1 MRLKHR
7 IEGAVLAF
15 ILLWQLSASALA
27 VGAGTAAPFSW
38 GSLALDGTEYR
49 VICRTGQ
56 DALGDLDAVDP
67 YGVRDDAALYA
78 LRFAAAPAAPED
90 RSGTA
95 YDESQLITPVRA
107 YDGPVVT
114 FVTAAR
120 STFLTA
126 PAVPDGE
133 DQPDSAAELFAARA
147 IVPTLAV
154 RPLSDALS
162 AAELRQLAQ
171 SGFDLLDGGTD
182 RLSAAETD
190 AERLRQLAAGYD
202 GFADEGLRPRGF
214 LYPRGTSLTPEQVG
228 GYYTDALRL
237 VDFSAVVQPYNAAG
251 QDRLRL
257 NAVPLTE
264 DTKSAVLSAL
274 KKTNAADGWLILYI
288 DPNTL
293 SAQSLAEVLDAVVD
307 SDMACLPFSQAAVAR
322 YGGVLEQ
329 DTVTLFDVADAPV
342 ALDVGGLTVTN
353 YNAAYTTPAGTR
365 FTLFPQD
372 GAVKLALAG
381 VLAEDLTVS
390 PLEDVA
396 EEVTVTSTVSGAL
409 RYADAYRWV
418 VRDENDNEVTLA
430 GLPHSAGYELAS
442 DKIWTAV
449 DTNGQSLDAVTID
462 LSVTNTYAEDQT
474 LKLAFSY
481 VTGLALDDTQITY
494 EVLDTTTGTGSLTF
508 DRQTMTLKVPAE
520 TAGAVLRVTVPV
532 SAISGAPTGETPT
545 ASETSGEGT
554 TSQPASGSPSAA
566 AGSPSAATNGLSAA
580 ASAASGA
587 SGQVASGSP
596 SAAAGSPSAA
606 TNGTS
611 AAAGSLSAASGE
623 AASGSPSA
631 AAGSPSAVSG
641 SPSAAAG
648 SPSAATNGPSAAASA
663 ASGQPATGEATIGEG
678 STSAAEET
686 VLTLTVTHLTTAQEV
701 TV

>member
-7 IEGAVLAF
+7 IEGAILAF

-38 GSLALDGTEYR
+38 GSLALDGTDHR

-114 FVTAAR
+114 FVAAAR

-214 LYPRGTSLTPEQVG
+214 LYPRGTALTPEQVG

-418 VRDENDNEVTLA
+418 VRDAKGEEVILA
-430 GLPHSAGYELAS
+430 GLPYSAGYELAS
-442 DKIWTAV
+442 GKTWTAV
-449 DTNGQSLDAVTID
+449 DTNGQSLENITID
-462 LSVTNTYAEDQT
+462 LSVTNTCAEDQT

-481 VTGLALDDTQITY
+481 VTGLALDDTAIQY
-494 EVLDTTTGTGSLTF
+494 ETKAPTGIGNFTF
-508 DRQTMTLKVPAE
+508 DQTDMILTVPAGMS
-520 TAGAVLRVTVPV
+520 GAVLRVTIPV

-545 ASETSGEGT
+545 ASEPSGAGAA
-554 TSQPASGSPSAA
+554 SQPASGSPSAAAGSPSAASGSPSAA

-580 ASAASGA
+580 ASAASA
-587 SGQVASGSP
+587 ASGSP

-606 TNGTS
+606 
-611 AAAGSLSAASGE
+611 
-623 AASGSPSA
+623 SGS
-631 AAGSPSAVSG
+631 
-641 SPSAAAG
+641 
-648 SPSAATNGPSAAASA
+648 PSAAASA
-663 ASGQPATGEATIGEG
+663 ASGASGEAASDSPSAAAG
-678 STSAAEET
+678 SPSAAEET

>member
-114 FVTAAR
+114 FVAAAR

-214 LYPRGTSLTPEQVG
+214 LYPRGTALTPEQVG

-396 EEVTVTSTVSGAL
+396 EEVTVTGTVSGAL

-418 VRDENDNEVTLA
+418 VRDAIGNEVTLA
-430 GLPHSAGYELAS
+430 GLPHAAGYELAS
-442 DKIWTAV
+442 GKTWTAV
-449 DTNGQSLDAVTID
+449 GENGESRENITID
-462 LSVTNTYAEDQT
+462 LSVTSTYTTETQT

-481 VTGLALDDTQITY
+481 VTGLVLDDTQITY
-494 EVLDTTTGTGSLTF
+494 EVQNTGTGTGSLSF
-508 DRQTMTLKVPAE
+508 DKQTMTLTVPAE

-545 ASETSGEGT
+545 ASEPSGAGT
-554 TSQPASGSPSAA
+554 ASQPASGSPSAA
-566 AGSPSAATNGLSAA
+566 AGSPSAVTNGLSTA

-587 SGQVASGSP
+587 SGQVVSGSP
-596 SAAAGSPSAA
+596 STAAGGPSAA
-606 TNGTS
+606 TNG
-611 AAAGSLSAASGE
+611 
-623 AASGSPSA
+623 PSA

-648 SPSAATNGPSAAASA
+648 SGTSAATNGLSAAASA
-663 ASGQPATGEATIGEG
+663 ASAATNGLSAAAGSTSGEG
-678 STSAAEET
+678 SSSAAEET

>member
-7 IEGAVLAF
+7 IEGTVLAV

-38 GSLALDGTEYR
+38 GSLALDGTDHR

-114 FVTAAR
+114 FVAAAR

-214 LYPRGTSLTPEQVG
+214 LYPRGTALTPEQVG

-293 SAQSLAEVLDAVVD
+293 SAQTLAEVLDAVVD

-418 VRDENDNEVTLA
+418 VRDEKGKEVTPVA

-442 DKIWTAV
+442 GKTWTAV
-449 DTNGQSLDAVTID
+449 DTNGQSLENITIE
-462 LSVTNTYAEDQT
+462 LSLTNTCAEDQT

-481 VTGLALDDTQITY
+481 VTGLALDDSAIQY
-494 EVLDTTTGTGSLTF
+494 ETEAPTGIGNFTF
-508 DRQTMTLKVPAE
+508 DKQTMTLTVPAG
-520 TAGAVLRVTVPV
+520 TARAVLRVTVPV

-545 ASETSGEGT
+545 ASSPSGAGAA
-554 TSQPASGSPSAA
+554 SQPASGSPSAA
-566 AGSPSAATNGLSAA
+566 ASAASAATSGLSAA
-580 ASAASGA
+580 A
-587 SGQVASGSP
+587 GS
-596 SAAAGSPSAA
+596 
-606 TNGTS
+606 T
-611 AAAGSLSAASGE
+611 SAASGE
-623 AASGSPSA
+623 AASGSPAST
-631 AAGSPSAVSG
+631 GSGTS
-641 SPSAAAG
+641 
-648 SPSAATNGPSAAASA
+648 
-663 ASGQPATGEATIGEG
+663 GEG
-678 STSAAEET
+678 SSSAAEET
-686 VLTLTVTHLTTAQEV
+686 VLTLTVTHLTTAQAV
-701 TV
+701 V

>member
-38 GSLALDGTEYR
+38 GSLALDGTDHR

-114 FVTAAR
+114 FVAAAR

-214 LYPRGTSLTPEQVG
+214 LYPRGTALTPEQVG

-396 EEVTVTSTVSGAL
+396 QEVTVTSTVSGAL

-442 DKIWTAV
+442 GKTWTAV
-449 DTNGQSLDAVTID
+449 GANGESLENIIID
-462 LSVTNTYAEDQT
+462 LSVTSTCAEDQT

-494 EVLDTTTGTGSLTF
+494 EVLDTTTGTGSLSF
-508 DRQTMTLKVPAE
+508 DKQTMTLTVPAG
-520 TAGAVLRVTVPV
+520 AANAVLRVTIPV

-545 ASETSGEGT
+545 ASEPSGAGAA
-554 TSQPASGSPSAA
+554 SQPASGSPSAA

-596 SAAAGSPSAA
+596 SDAAGSPSTA
-606 TNGTS
+606 TYGLST
-611 AAAGSLSAASGE
+611 AAGGPSAASGE
-623 AASGSPSA
+623 AASGSPST
-631 AAGSPSAVSG
+631 
-641 SPSAAAG
+641 AAG
-648 SPSAATNGPSAAASA
+648 SPSAAS
-663 ASGQPATGEATIGEG
+663 GEG
-678 STSAAEET
+678 SSSAAEET
-686 VLTLTVTHLTTAQEV
+686 VLTLTVTHLTTAQAV
-701 TV
+701 V

>member
-7 IEGAVLAF
+7 IEGAVLTF

-38 GSLALDGTEYR
+38 GSLALDGTDHR

-56 DALGDLDAVDP
+56 DALGDLDAVNPYGVRDDAALYALRFAAAPGDLDAVDP
-67 YGVRDDAALYA
+67 YGVQDDAALYA

-114 FVTAAR
+114 FVAAAR

-214 LYPRGTSLTPEQVG
+214 LYPRGTALTPEQVG

-396 EEVTVTSTVSGAL
+396 QEVTVTDTVSGAL

-418 VRDENDNEVTLA
+418 VWDANGEVTLA
-430 GLPHSAGYELAS
+430 GLPHAAGYELAS

-462 LSVTNTYAEDQT
+462 LSLTNTCAEAQT

-481 VTGLALDDTQITY
+481 VTGLVLNDTQITY
-494 EVLDTTTGTGSLTF
+494 EVQDTTTGTGSISF
-508 DRQTMTLKVPAE
+508 EKETMTLTVPARA
-520 TAGAVLRVTVPV
+520 AGAVLRVTIPV

-545 ASETSGEGT
+545 ASEPSGEGT
-554 TSQPASGSPSAA
+554 TS
-566 AGSPSAATNGLSAA
+566 GLSAA
-580 ASAASGA
+580 AGTSAASGA
-587 SGQVASGSP
+587 SGGTTT
-596 SAAAGSPSAA
+596 AAGA
-606 TNGTS
+606 
-611 AAAGSLSAASGE
+611 SAASGE
-623 AASGSPSA
+623 G
-631 AAGSPSAVSG
+631 
-641 SPSAAAG
+641 
-648 SPSAATNGPSAAASA
+648 N
-663 ASGQPATGEATIGEG
+663 
-678 STSAAEET
+678 TSAAEET

>member
-1 MRLKHR
+1 MKHR

-114 FVTAAR
+114 FVAAAR

-214 LYPRGTSLTPEQVG
+214 LYPRGTALTPEQVG

-396 EEVTVTSTVSGAL
+396 EEVTVTGAVTGSL

-418 VRDENDNEVTLA
+418 VRDKGGSEVILA

-442 DKIWTAV
+442 GKTWTAV

-462 LSVTNTYAEDQT
+462 LSVTSTYTTEDQT

-494 EVLDTTTGTGSLTF
+494 EVLDTTTGTGSLSF
-508 DRQTMTLKVPAE
+508 DKQTMTLTVPAGA
-520 TAGAVLRVTVPV
+520 AGAVLRVTVPV

-545 ASETSGEGT
+545 ASEPSGAGAAEGT
-554 TSQPASGSPSAA
+554 TSGSPSAA
-566 AGSPSAATNGLSAA
+566 AGST
-580 ASAASGA
+580 
-587 SGQVASGSP
+587 
-596 SAAAGSPSAA
+596 
-606 TNGTS
+606 
-611 AAAGSLSAASGE
+611 
-623 AASGSPSA
+623 
-631 AAGSPSAVSG
+631 
-641 SPSAAAG
+641 
-648 SPSAATNGPSAAASA
+648 SAATNGPSAAA
-663 ASGQPATGEATIGEG
+663 GGP
-678 STSAAEET
+678 SAAEET
-686 VLTLTVTHLTTAQEV
+686 VLTLTVTHLTTAQAV
-701 TV
+701 V

>member
-7 IEGAVLAF
+7 IEGAVLAV

-38 GSLALDGTEYR
+38 GSLALDGTDHR

-114 FVTAAR
+114 FVAAAR

-214 LYPRGTSLTPEQVG
+214 LYPRGTALTPEQVG

-396 EEVTVTSTVSGAL
+396 EEVTVTGTVTGAL

-418 VRDENDNEVTLA
+418 VRDKDGKEVTLA

-442 DKIWTAV
+442 DKTWTAV
-449 DTNGQSLDAVTID
+449 DTNGESLENITID
-462 LSVTNTYAEDQT
+462 LSVTSTYTTEAQT
-474 LKLAFSY
+474 LQLAFSH

-494 EVLDTTTGTGSLTF
+494 EVLDTTTGTGSLSF
-508 DRQTMTLKVPAE
+508 DKQTMTLTVPAGA
-520 TAGAVLRVTVPV
+520 AGAVLRVTVPV

-545 ASETSGEGT
+545 ASEPSGAGAA
-554 TSQPASGSPSAA
+554 SQPASGSPSAA
-566 AGSPSAATNGLSAA
+566 AGSPSAATND
-580 ASAASGA
+580 
-587 SGQVASGSP
+587 P
-596 SAAAGSPSAA
+596 SAAAG
-606 TNGTS
+606 
-611 AAAGSLSAASGE
+611 
-623 AASGSPSA
+623 
-631 AAGSPSAVSG
+631 
-641 SPSAAAG
+641 
-648 SPSAATNGPSAAASA
+648 GPS
-663 ASGQPATGEATIGEG
+663 GEG
-678 STSAAEET
+678 SSSAAEET
-686 VLTLTVTHLTTAQEV
+686 VLTLTVTHLTTAQAV
-701 TV
+701 V

>member
-7 IEGAVLAF
+7 IEGAVLTF

-38 GSLALDGTEYR
+38 GSLALDGTDHR

-214 LYPRGTSLTPEQVG
+214 LYPRGTALTPEQVG

-396 EEVTVTSTVSGAL
+396 QEVTVTGTVSGAL

-418 VRDENDNEVTLA
+418 VRDENGGEALA
-430 GLPHSAGYELAS
+430 GLPHAAGYELAS
-442 DKIWTAV
+442 GKTWTAV

-462 LSVTNTYAEDQT
+462 LSVTNTCTEAQT

-481 VTGLALDDTQITY
+481 VTGLVLDDTAITY
-494 EVLDTTTGTGSLTF
+494 EVQDTTTGTGSIFF
-508 DRQTMTLKVPAE
+508 DKPTMTLTVPAG
-520 TAGAVLRVTVPV
+520 AARAVLRVTIPV

-545 ASETSGEGT
+545 GSETSGEGT
-554 TSQPASGSPSAA
+554 TSQPA
-566 AGSPSAATNGLSAA
+566 
-580 ASAASGA
+580 ASGTTT
-587 SGQVASGSP
+587 
-596 SAAAGSPSAA
+596 AA
-606 TNGTS
+606 GTS
-611 AAAGSLSAASGE
+611 AVSGE
-623 AASGSPSA
+623 AASGSPAST
-631 AAGSPSAVSG
+631 GSGTSG
-641 SPSAAAG
+641 E
-648 SPSAATNGPSAAASA
+648 A
-663 ASGQPATGEATIGEG
+663 ASGEG
-678 STSAAEET
+678 NTSAAEET
-686 VLTLTVTHLTTAQEV
+686 VLTLTVTHLTTAQAV
-701 TV
+701 V

>member
-38 GSLALDGTEYR
+38 GSLALDGTDHR

-114 FVTAAR
+114 FVAAAR

-214 LYPRGTSLTPEQVG
+214 LYPRGTALTPEQVG

-396 EEVTVTSTVSGAL
+396 QEVTVTSTVTGAL

-418 VRDENDNEVTLA
+418 VWDEKGKEVTLA
-430 GLPHSAGYELAS
+430 GLPHAAGYELAS
-442 DKIWTAV
+442 GKTWTAV
-449 DTNGQSLDAVTID
+449 GANGESLDAVTID
-462 LSVTNTYAEDQT
+462 LSVTNTCAEDQT

-494 EVLDTTTGTGSLTF
+494 EVQNTTTGTGSLSF
-508 DRQTMTLKVPAE
+508 DKQTMTLKVPAE
-520 TAGAVLRVTVPV
+520 TAGAELRVTVPV

-545 ASETSGEGT
+545 ASETSGAGAA
-554 TSQPASGSPSAA
+554 SQPASGGPSAA
-566 AGSPSAATNGLSAA
+566 AGSPSAA
-580 ASAASGA
+580 SG
-587 SGQVASGSP
+587 GTTT
-596 SAAAGSPSAA
+596 AAG
-606 TNGTS
+606 G
-611 AAAGSLSAASGE
+611 
-623 AASGSPSA
+623 
-631 AAGSPSAVSG
+631 PSAVSG

-648 SPSAATNGPSAAASA
+648 SGISAVSGEAVSGSPSTAAGSTSAVSGEAASGSPSTAAGSPSAAASGGTTTA
-663 ASGQPATGEATIGEG
+663 AGNPASTGSGTSGEG
-678 STSAAEET
+678 SSSAAEET
-686 VLTLTVTHLTTAQEV
+686 VLTLTVTHLTTAQAV
-701 TV
+701 V

>member
-27 VGAGTAAPFSW
+27 AGAGTAVPFSW
-38 GSLALDGTEYR
+38 GSLALDGTDHR

-56 DALGDLDAVDP
+56 DALGDLDAVDT
-67 YGVRDDAALYA
+67 YGVQDDAALYA
-78 LRFAAAPAAPED
+78 LLSADTNAPED

-107 YDGPVVT
+107 YDGPLVT
-114 FVTAAR
+114 FVVTAR
-120 STFLTA
+120 SAFLTA

-133 DQPDSAAELFAARA
+133 DQPDSAAEIFAARA

-182 RLSAAETD
+182 RLSAAGTD
-190 AERLRQLAAGYD
+190 ADRLRQLAAGYD

-214 LYPRGTSLTPEQVG
+214 LYPSGTDLTPEQVG

-237 VDFSAVVQPYNAAG
+237 VDFSGVLRPYNAAG

-257 NAVPLTE
+257 NAVPLT
-264 DTKSAVLSAL
+264 DHTKSAVRAAL
-274 KKTNAADGWLILYI
+274 KQAAADDGWLILYI

-307 SDMACLPFSQAAVAR
+307 SDVACLPFSQAAVAR

-342 ALDVGGLTVTN
+342 ALDIGGLTVTN
-353 YNAAYTTPAGTR
+353 YNATYTTPAGTR

-396 EEVTVTSTVSGAL
+396 EEVTVTGTVTGAL

-418 VRDENDNEVTLA
+418 VRREDGSVAMLGD
-430 GLPHSAGYELAS
+430 LPHSAGYELAS
-442 DKIWTAV
+442 GKTWTAV
-449 DTNGQSLDAVTID
+449 GADGESLENITID
-462 LSVTNTYAEDQT
+462 LSVTSTYTTEDQT

-481 VTGLALDDTQITY
+481 VTGLALDDTKITY
-494 EVLDTTTGTGSLTF
+494 DVLDNATGTGRISFENGTLT
-508 DRQTMTLKVPAE
+508 VPAG
-520 TAGAVLRVTVPV
+520 AANAVLRVTVPV

-545 ASETSGEGT
+545 GETPTGSETSGEDT
-554 TSQPASGSPSAA
+554 TGQETTGQETPS
-566 AGSPSAATNGLSAA
+566 T
-580 ASAASGA
+580 
-587 SGQVASGSP
+587 
-596 SAAAGSPSAA
+596 
-606 TNGTS
+606 T
-611 AAAGSLSAASGE
+611 
-623 AASGSPSA
+623 
-631 AAGSPSAVSG
+631 
-641 SPSAAAG
+641 
-648 SPSAATNGPSAAASA
+648 
-663 ASGQPATGEATIGEG
+663 
-678 STSAAEET
+678 EET

-701 TV
+701 IV

>member
-7 IEGAVLAF
+7 IEGAVLTF

-38 GSLALDGTEYR
+38 GSLALDGTDHR

-214 LYPRGTSLTPEQVG
+214 LYPRGTALTPEQVG

-418 VRDENDNEVTLA
+418 VRDANGKEVTLA
-430 GLPHSAGYELAS
+430 GLPNSAGYELAS

-449 DTNGQSLDAVTID
+449 DTNGQSLENITID
-462 LSVTNTYAEDQT
+462 LSVTSTYTTETQT

-481 VTGLALDDTQITY
+481 VTGLGLDDTQITY
-494 EVLDTTTGTGSLTF
+494 EVQDTTIGTGSISF
-508 DRQTMTLKVPAE
+508 NEKTMTLTVPAGA
-520 TAGAVLRVTVPV
+520 TSAVLRVTIPV

-545 ASETSGEGT
+545 GSEPSGTGT
-554 TSQPASGSPSAA
+554 TSQPAASGTTTAAGTSAVSGQSAASGSPSAA
-566 AGSPSAATNGLSAA
+566 AG
-580 ASAASGA
+580 
-587 SGQVASGSP
+587 
-596 SAAAGSPSAA
+596 
-606 TNGTS
+606 TS
-611 AAAGSLSAASGE
+611 AVSGE

-631 AAGSPSAVSG
+631 ATGGTSAATGQAASG
-641 SPSAAAG
+641 SPASTG
-648 SPSAATNGPSAAASA
+648 SGTS
-663 ASGQPATGEATIGEG
+663 GEG
-678 STSAAEET
+678 NTSAAEET

>member
-7 IEGAVLAF
+7 IEGAVLAV

-114 FVTAAR
+114 FVAAAR

-214 LYPRGTSLTPEQVG
+214 LYPRGTALTPEQVG

-396 EEVTVTSTVSGAL
+396 EEVTVTSTVTGAL

-418 VRDENDNEVTLA
+418 VRDKDGKEVTLA
-430 GLPHSAGYELAS
+430 GLPHAAGYELAS
-442 DKIWTAV
+442 GKTWTAV

-462 LSVTNTYAEDQT
+462 LSVTSTYTTETQT

-494 EVLDTTTGTGSLTF
+494 EVLDTTTGTGSLSF
-508 DRQTMTLKVPAE
+508 DKQTMTLTVPAE
-520 TAGAVLRVTVPV
+520 TSGAVLRVTVPV

-545 ASETSGEGT
+545 ASETSGAGT
-554 TSQPASGSPSAA
+554 ASQPASGGPSAA
-566 AGSPSAATNGLSAA
+566 AGGPSAATNGLSAA

-631 AAGSPSAVSG
+631 AAGSPSA
-641 SPSAAAG
+641 
-648 SPSAATNGPSAAASA
+648 A
-663 ASGQPATGEATIGEG
+663 ASGGTTTAAGNPASTGSGTSGEG
-678 STSAAEET
+678 NTSAAEET

>member
-7 IEGAVLAF
+7 IEGAVLTF

-38 GSLALDGTEYR
+38 GSLALDGTDHR

-114 FVTAAR
+114 FVAAAR

-214 LYPRGTSLTPEQVG
+214 LYPRGTALTPEQVG

-396 EEVTVTSTVSGAL
+396 QEVTVTGTVSGSL

-418 VRDENDNEVTLA
+418 VRDEKGNEVKLA

-442 DKIWTAV
+442 GKTWTAV
-449 DTNGQSLDAVTID
+449 DTNGQSLENITID

-494 EVLDTTTGTGSLTF
+494 EVLDTTTGTGSISF
-508 DRQTMTLKVPAE
+508 DKQTMTLTVPAE
-520 TAGAVLRVTVPV
+520 TSGAVLRVTVPV

-545 ASETSGEGT
+545 ASETSGAGT
-554 TSQPASGSPSAA
+554 ASQPASGGPSAA
-566 AGSPSAATNGLSAA
+566 AGGPSAATNGLSAA

-631 AAGSPSAVSG
+631 AAGSPSA
-641 SPSAAAG
+641 
-648 SPSAATNGPSAAASA
+648 AS
-663 ASGQPATGEATIGEG
+663 GEG
-678 STSAAEET
+678 SSSAAEET
-686 VLTLTVTHLTTAQEV
+686 VLTLTVTHLTTAQAV
-701 TV
+701 V

>member
-396 EEVTVTSTVSGAL
+396 QEVTVTSTVSGAL

-442 DKIWTAV
+442 GKTWTAV
-449 DTNGQSLDAVTID
+449 GANGESLENIIID
-462 LSVTNTYAEDQT
+462 LSVTSTCAEDQT

-494 EVLDTTTGTGSLTF
+494 EVLDTTTGTGSLSF
-508 DRQTMTLKVPAE
+508 DKQTMTL
-520 TAGAVLRVTVPV
+520 TVP
-532 SAISGAPTGETPT
+532 GAPTGETPT
-545 ASETSGEGT
+545 ASEPSGAGAA
-554 TSQPASGSPSAA
+554 SQPASGSPSAA

-596 SAAAGSPSAA
+596 SAAAGSPSTA
-606 TNGTS
+606 TNGLST
-611 AAAGSLSAASGE
+611 AAGGPSAASGE
-623 AASGSPSA
+623 AASGSPST
-631 AAGSPSAVSG
+631 
-641 SPSAAAG
+641 AAG
-648 SPSAATNGPSAAASA
+648 SPSAAS
-663 ASGQPATGEATIGEG
+663 GEG
-678 STSAAEET
+678 SSSAAEET
-686 VLTLTVTHLTTAQEV
+686 VLTLTVTHLTTAQAV
-701 TV
+701 V

>member
-7 IEGAVLAF
+7 IEGTVLAV

-38 GSLALDGTEYR
+38 GSLALDGTDHR

-114 FVTAAR
+114 FVAAAR

-214 LYPRGTSLTPEQVG
+214 LYPRGTALTPEQVG

-396 EEVTVTSTVSGAL
+396 QEVTVTGTVSGAL

-418 VRDENDNEVTLA
+418 VLDAKGDEVKLA
-430 GLPHSAGYELAS
+430 GLPDSAGYELAS
-442 DKIWTAV
+442 GKIWTAV
-449 DTNGQSLDAVTID
+449 DTNGQSLENITID
-462 LSVTNTYAEDQT
+462 LSVTSTYTTETQT
-474 LKLAFSY
+474 LQLAFFY
-481 VTGLALDDTQITY
+481 VTGLVLDDTQITY
-494 EVLDTTTGTGSLTF
+494 EVQDTTIGTGRISF
-508 DRQTMTLKVPAE
+508 DEKTMTLTVPAGA
-520 TAGAVLRVTVPV
+520 TGAVLRVTVPV

-545 ASETSGEGT
+545 TSEPSGAGT
-554 TSQPASGSPSAA
+554 TSGLSAAAGSGTSAASGGTTTAAGTSAVSGQPASGSPSAA
-566 AGSPSAATNGLSAA
+566 A
-580 ASAASGA
+580 
-587 SGQVASGSP
+587 
-596 SAAAGSPSAA
+596 
-606 TNGTS
+606 
-611 AAAGSLSAASGE
+611 SGE
-623 AASGSPSA
+623 AASG
-631 AAGSPSAVSG
+631 
-641 SPSAAAG
+641 
-648 SPSAATNGPSAAASA
+648 
-663 ASGQPATGEATIGEG
+663 EG
-678 STSAAEET
+678 NTSAAEET
-686 VLTLTVTHLTTAQEV
+686 VLTLTVTHLTTAQAV
-701 TV
+701 V

>member
-38 GSLALDGTEYR
+38 GSLALDGTDHR

-114 FVTAAR
+114 FVAAAR

-214 LYPRGTSLTPEQVG
+214 LYPRGTALTPEQVG

-396 EEVTVTSTVSGAL
+396 EEVTVTGTVTGAL

-442 DKIWTAV
+442 GKTWTAV
-449 DTNGQSLDAVTID
+449 DTNGQSLENITID
-462 LSVTNTYAEDQT
+462 LSVTSTCTEAQT
-474 LKLAFSY
+474 LQLAFSY

-508 DRQTMTLKVPAE
+508 DEQTMTLRVPAE
-520 TAGAVLRVTVPV
+520 TSGAVLRVTVPV

-545 ASETSGEGT
+545 ASEPSGAGAA
-554 TSQPASGSPSAA
+554 SQPASGSPSAAAGSTSAATNGLSAAASAASGKAASGSPSAAASAASAATNGPSAAAGSTSAATNGLSAA

-580 ASAASGA
+580 A
-587 SGQVASGSP
+587 GS
-596 SAAAGSPSAA
+596 
-606 TNGTS
+606 T
-611 AAAGSLSAASGE
+611 SAASGE
-623 AASGSPSA
+623 AASGSPAST
-631 AAGSPSAVSG
+631 GSGTS
-641 SPSAAAG
+641 
-648 SPSAATNGPSAAASA
+648 
-663 ASGQPATGEATIGEG
+663 GEG
-678 STSAAEET
+678 SSSAAEET
-686 VLTLTVTHLTTAQEV
+686 VLTLTVTHLTTAQAV
-701 TV
+701 V

>member
-7 IEGAVLAF
+7 IEGAVLTV

-38 GSLALDGTEYR
+38 GSLALDGTDHR

-214 LYPRGTSLTPEQVG
+214 LYPRGTALTPEQVG

-396 EEVTVTSTVSGAL
+396 EEVTVTGTVTGSL

-418 VRDENDNEVTLA
+418 VRDENGKEVTLA
-430 GLPHSAGYELAS
+430 GLPYSAGYELAS
-442 DKIWTAV
+442 GKTWTAV
-449 DTNGQSLDAVTID
+449 DADGRSLENITIE
-462 LSVTNTYAEDQT
+462 LSLTNTCAEAQT
-474 LKLAFSY
+474 LELAFSY
-481 VTGLALDDTQITY
+481 VTGLVLDDAQITY
-494 EVLDTTTGTGSLTF
+494 EVQNTTTGTGSISF
-508 DRQTMTLKVPAE
+508 DKPTMTLTVPARA
-520 TAGAVLRVTVPV
+520 AGAVLRVTIPV

-545 ASETSGEGT
+545 ASEPSGAGT
-554 TSQPASGSPSAA
+554 TSQPASG
-566 AGSPSAATNGLSAA
+566 GT
-580 ASAASGA
+580 
-587 SGQVASGSP
+587 
-596 SAAAGSPSAA
+596 
-606 TNGTS
+606 TS
-611 AAAGSLSAASGE
+611 AAG
-623 AASGSPSA
+623 
-631 AAGSPSAVSG
+631 
-641 SPSAAAG
+641 
-648 SPSAATNGPSAAASA
+648 TSA
-663 ASGQPATGEATIGEG
+663 ASGQAVSGEG
-678 STSAAEET
+678 NTSAAEET

>member
-114 FVTAAR
+114 FVAAAR

-214 LYPRGTSLTPEQVG
+214 LYPRGTALTPEQVG

-442 DKIWTAV
+442 GKIWTAV
-449 DTNGQSLDAVTID
+449 GENGESRENIIID

-474 LKLAFSY
+474 LKLAFSH
-481 VTGLALDDTQITY
+481 VTGLVLDDTQITY
-494 EVLDTTTGTGSLTF
+494 EVQDTTTGTGSLSF
-508 DRQTMTLKVPAE
+508 DKQTMTLTVPARA
-520 TAGAVLRVTVPV
+520 AGAVLRVTVPV

-545 ASETSGEGT
+545 ASEPSGAGAAEGT
-554 TSQPASGSPSAA
+554 ASGSPSAA
-566 AGSPSAATNGLSAA
+566 AGG
-580 ASAASGA
+580 
-587 SGQVASGSP
+587 
-596 SAAAGSPSAA
+596 
-606 TNGTS
+606 
-611 AAAGSLSAASGE
+611 
-623 AASGSPSA
+623 
-631 AAGSPSAVSG
+631 
-641 SPSAAAG
+641 
-648 SPSAATNGPSAAASA
+648 PSAATNGPSAAAGSLSTATNDPSAAASA
-663 ASGQPATGEATIGEG
+663 ASGQVASGSPSTAAGSPSAASGEG
-678 STSAAEET
+678 SSSAAEET

>member
-7 IEGAVLAF
+7 IEGAVLTF

-38 GSLALDGTEYR
+38 GSLALDGTDHR

-67 YGVRDDAALYA
+67 YGVQDDAALYA

-214 LYPRGTSLTPEQVG
+214 LYPRGTALTPEQVG

-418 VRDENDNEVTLA
+418 VRDAKGDEVKLA
-430 GLPHSAGYELAS
+430 GLPDSAGYELAS

-449 DTNGQSLDAVTID
+449 DTNGQSLENIIID
-462 LSVTNTYAEDQT
+462 LSVTSTYTTETQT
-474 LKLAFSY
+474 LKLAFSH
-481 VTGLALDDTQITY
+481 VTGLSLDDSAIQY
-494 EVLDTTTGTGSLTF
+494 ETKAPTGIGNFTF
-508 DRQTMTLKVPAE
+508 DEQTMTLTVPAGA
-520 TAGAVLRVTVPV
+520 AGAVLRVTIPV

-545 ASETSGEGT
+545 ASEPSGAGAA
-554 TSQPASGSPSAA
+554 SQPA
-566 AGSPSAATNGLSAA
+566 
-580 ASAASGA
+580 ASGTTT
-587 SGQVASGSP
+587 
-596 SAAAGSPSAA
+596 AA
-606 TNGTS
+606 GTS
-611 AAAGSLSAASGE
+611 AATGGTTTAAGTSAASAGTTT
-623 AASGSPSA
+623 
-631 AAGSPSAVSG
+631 AAG
-641 SPSAAAG
+641 
-648 SPSAATNGPSAAASA
+648 TSA
-663 ASGQPATGEATIGEG
+663 ASGQAASGEG
-678 STSAAEET
+678 TTSAAEET

>member
-7 IEGAVLAF
+7 IEGAVLTF

-27 VGAGTAAPFSW
+27 VGAGAAAPFSW
-38 GSLALDGTEYR
+38 GSLALDGTDHR

-171 SGFDLLDGGTD
+171 AGFDLLDGGTD

-214 LYPRGTSLTPEQVG
+214 LYPRGTALTPEQVG

-396 EEVTVTSTVSGAL
+396 QEVTVTGTVSGAL

-418 VRDENDNEVTLA
+418 VRDANGKEVTLA
-430 GLPHSAGYELAS
+430 GLPDSAGYELAS
-442 DKIWTAV
+442 GKIWTAV
-449 DTNGQSLDAVTID
+449 DTNGQSLENITID
-462 LSVTNTYAEDQT
+462 LSVTSTCAEAQT
-474 LKLAFSY
+474 LKLTFSY
-481 VTGLALDDTQITY
+481 VTGLVLDDTQITY
-494 EVLDTTTGTGSLTF
+494 EVQDTTIGTGRISF
-508 DRQTMTLKVPAE
+508 DEKTMTLTVPAGA
-520 TAGAVLRVTVPV
+520 TGAVLRVTVPV

-545 ASETSGEGT
+545 TSEPSGAGT
-554 TSQPASGSPSAA
+554 TSGLSAAAGSGTSAASGGTTTAAGTSAVSGQPASGSPSAA
-566 AGSPSAATNGLSAA
+566 A
-580 ASAASGA
+580 
-587 SGQVASGSP
+587 
-596 SAAAGSPSAA
+596 
-606 TNGTS
+606 
-611 AAAGSLSAASGE
+611 SGE
-623 AASGSPSA
+623 AASG
-631 AAGSPSAVSG
+631 
-641 SPSAAAG
+641 
-648 SPSAATNGPSAAASA
+648 
-663 ASGQPATGEATIGEG
+663 EG
-678 STSAAEET
+678 NTSAAEET
-686 VLTLTVTHLTTAQEV
+686 VLTLTVTHLTTAQAV
-701 TV
+701 V

>member
-7 IEGAVLAF
+7 IEGAVLAV

-114 FVTAAR
+114 FVAAAR

-214 LYPRGTSLTPEQVG
+214 LYPRGTALTPEQVG

-396 EEVTVTSTVSGAL
+396 EEVTVTSTVTGAL

-418 VRDENDNEVTLA
+418 VRDKDGKEVTLA
-430 GLPHSAGYELAS
+430 GLPHAAGYELAS
-442 DKIWTAV
+442 GKTWTAV

-462 LSVTNTYAEDQT
+462 LSVTSTCAEDQT

-494 EVLDTTTGTGSLTF
+494 EVQNTTTGTGSLSF
-508 DRQTMTLKVPAE
+508 DKQTMTLTVPAG
-520 TAGAVLRVTVPV
+520 ASGAVLRVTVPV
-532 SAISGAPTGETPT
+532 LAISGAPTGETPT
-545 ASETSGEGT
+545 ALETSGEGT
-554 TSQPASGSPSAA
+554 TSQPAASGTTTA
-566 AGSPSAATNGLSAA
+566 AG
-580 ASAASGA
+580 
-587 SGQVASGSP
+587 
-596 SAAAGSPSAA
+596 
-606 TNGTS
+606 TS
-611 AAAGSLSAASGE
+611 TVSGE
-623 AASGSPSA
+623 AASGGTTTAAGTSA
-631 AAGSPSAVSG
+631 ASGGTTTEAGTSAVSG
-641 SPSAAAG
+641 
-648 SPSAATNGPSAAASA
+648 
-663 ASGQPATGEATIGEG
+663 ASGEG
-678 STSAAEET
+678 NTSAAEET
-686 VLTLTVTHLTTAQEV
+686 VLTLTVTHLTTAQAV
-701 TV
+701 V

>member
-1 MRLKHR
+1 MRLKHQ

-95 YDESQLITPVRA
+95 YDESRLITPVRA

-114 FVTAAR
+114 FVAAAR

-214 LYPRGTSLTPEQVG
+214 LYPRGTALTPEQVG

-418 VRDENDNEVTLA
+418 VRDAGGNEVVLA
-430 GLPHSAGYELAS
+430 GLPAKAGYELAS
-442 DKIWTAV
+442 GKTWTAV

-462 LSVTNTYAEDQT
+462 LSVTSTYTTEDQT

-494 EVLDTTTGTGSLTF
+494 EVQNTTTGTGSLSF
-508 DRQTMTLKVPAE
+508 DKQTMTLTVPARV
-520 TAGAVLRVTVPV
+520 AGAELRVTVPV

-545 ASETSGEGT
+545 ASEPSGAGT
-554 TSQPASGSPSAA
+554 ASQPASGSPSAA
-566 AGSPSAATNGLSAA
+566 AGSPSAA
-580 ASAASGA
+580 SGEA
-587 SGQVASGSP
+587 GSGSP
-596 SAAAGSPSAA
+596 
-606 TNGTS
+606 
-611 AAAGSLSAASGE
+611 
-623 AASGSPSA
+623 
-631 AAGSPSAVSG
+631 
-641 SPSAAAG
+641 
-648 SPSAATNGPSAAASA
+648 
-663 ASGQPATGEATIGEG
+663 
-678 STSAAEET
+678 SAAEET
-686 VLTLTVTHLTTAQEV
+686 VLTLTVTHLTTAQAV
-701 TV
+701 V

>member
-38 GSLALDGTEYR
+38 GSLALDGTDHR

-67 YGVRDDAALYA
+67 YGVQDDAALYA
-78 LRFAAAPAAPED
+78 LRFAAAPED

-114 FVTAAR
+114 FVAAAR

-396 EEVTVTSTVSGAL
+396 EEVTVTSTVTGAL

-418 VRDENDNEVTLA
+418 VRDKDGKEVTLA

-442 DKIWTAV
+442 GKTWTAV

-462 LSVTNTYAEDQT
+462 LSVTNTCAEDQT

-494 EVLDTTTGTGSLTF
+494 EVQNTTTGTGSLSF
-508 DRQTMTLKVPAE
+508 DKQTMTLTVPAGA
-520 TAGAVLRVTVPV
+520 AGAVLRVTVPV

-545 ASETSGEGT
+545 ASETSGAGAA
-554 TSQPASGSPSAA
+554 SQPASGSPSAA
-566 AGSPSAATNGLSAA
+566 AGSTSAATNGPSAAAGSTSAVSGEAASGSPSAA

-596 SAAAGSPSAA
+596 SAAAG
-606 TNGTS
+606 G
-611 AAAGSLSAASGE
+611 
-623 AASGSPSA
+623 
-631 AAGSPSAVSG
+631 PSAVSG

-648 SPSAATNGPSAAASA
+648 SGTSAATYGLSAAASA
-663 ASGQPATGEATIGEG
+663 ASAATNGLSAAAGSTSGEG
-678 STSAAEET
+678 SSSAAEET
-686 VLTLTVTHLTTAQEV
+686 VLTLTVTHLTTAQAV
-701 TV
+701 V

>member
-7 IEGAVLAF
+7 IEGAVLTF

-27 VGAGTAAPFSW
+27 VGGGTAAPFSW
-38 GSLALDGTEYR
+38 GSLALDGTDHR

-67 YGVRDDAALYA
+67 YGVQDDAALYA

-126 PAVPDGE
+126 HAVPDGE

-171 SGFDLLDGGTD
+171 AGFDLLDGGTD

-214 LYPRGTSLTPEQVG
+214 LYPRGTALTPEQVG

-237 VDFSAVVQPYNAAG
+237 VDFSAMVQPYNAAG

-390 PLEDVA
+390 PLEDVSQ
-396 EEVTVTSTVSGAL
+396 EVTVTGTVSGAL

-418 VRDENDNEVTLA
+418 VRDATGNEVTPVA
-430 GLPHSAGYELAS
+430 GLPHSAGYDLAS
-442 DKIWTAV
+442 GKIWTAV

-462 LSVTNTYAEDQT
+462 LSLTNTCAEAQT
-474 LKLAFSY
+474 LQLAFSY
-481 VTGLALDDTQITY
+481 VTGLVLNDTQITY
-494 EVLDTTTGTGSLTF
+494 EVQNTTTGTGSISF
-508 DRQTMTLKVPAE
+508 NEQTMTLTVPAGA
-520 TAGAVLRVTVPV
+520 AGAVLRVTIPV

-545 ASETSGEGT
+545 ASESSGEGT
-554 TSQPASGSPSAA
+554 TS
-566 AGSPSAATNGLSAA
+566 GLSAA
-580 ASAASGA
+580 AGTSAASG
-587 SGQVASGSP
+587 Q
-596 SAAAGSPSAA
+596 
-606 TNGTS
+606 
-611 AAAGSLSAASGE
+611 SAASGE
-623 AASGSPSA
+623 AASGT
-631 AAGSPSAVSG
+631 SAVSG
-641 SPSAAAG
+641 E
-648 SPSAATNGPSAAASA
+648 A
-663 ASGQPATGEATIGEG
+663 ASGEG
-678 STSAAEET
+678 NTSAAEET

>member
-7 IEGAVLAF
+7 IEGTVLAV

-38 GSLALDGTEYR
+38 GSLALDGTDHR

-114 FVTAAR
+114 FVAAAR

-171 SGFDLLDGGTD
+171 AGFDLLDGGTD

-214 LYPRGTSLTPEQVG
+214 LYPRGTALTPEQVG

-396 EEVTVTSTVSGAL
+396 QEVTVTSTVSGAL

-418 VRDENDNEVTLA
+418 VRDAKGDEVILA

-442 DKIWTAV
+442 GKIWTAV
-449 DTNGQSLDAVTID
+449 DTNGQSLENIIIE
-462 LSVTNTYAEDQT
+462 LSLTNTCAEDQT

-481 VTGLALDDTQITY
+481 VTGLALDDAQITY
-494 EVLDTTTGTGSLTF
+494 EVLDTTTGTGRISF
-508 DRQTMTLKVPAE
+508 DKQTMTLTVPAE
-520 TAGAVLRVTVPV
+520 ATGAVLRVTIPV

-545 ASETSGEGT
+545 ASEPSGEGT
-554 TSQPASGSPSAA
+554 TSQPAASGTTTA
-566 AGSPSAATNGLSAA
+566 AGT
-580 ASAASGA
+580 
-587 SGQVASGSP
+587 
-596 SAAAGSPSAA
+596 
-606 TNGTS
+606 
-611 AAAGSLSAASGE
+611 SAASGE

-631 AAGSPSAVSG
+631 AAGTSAVSG
-641 SPSAAAG
+641 GTTTAAG
-648 SPSAATNGPSAAASA
+648 TSA
-663 ASGQPATGEATIGEG
+663 ASGGTSTVSGEGTTGQGTIGSG
-678 STSAAEET
+678 TTSAAEET

>member
-1 MRLKHR
+1 MRLKHQ
-7 IEGAVLAF
+7 IEGAVLAV

-114 FVTAAR
+114 FVAAAR

-214 LYPRGTSLTPEQVG
+214 LYPRGTALTPEQVG

-264 DTKSAVLSAL
+264 DTKSAVLSVL

-396 EEVTVTSTVSGAL
+396 QEVTVTGTVSGAL

-418 VRDENDNEVTLA
+418 VRDAGGNEVVLA
-430 GLPHSAGYELAS
+430 GLPAKAGYELAS

-474 LKLAFSY
+474 LKLAFSH
-481 VTGLALDDTQITY
+481 VTGLALDEDQITY
-494 EVLDTTTGTGSLTF
+494 EVQNTGTGTGSISFENGTLT
-508 DRQTMTLKVPAE
+508 VPAG
-520 TAGAVLRVTVPV
+520 TSGAVLRVTVPV

-545 ASETSGEGT
+545 ASEPSGAGAA
-554 TSQPASGSPSAA
+554 SQPASGSPAAAASAA
-566 AGSPSAATNGLSAA
+566 SAVSGEAGSGSPSAA

-596 SAAAGSPSAA
+596 SAAA
-606 TNGTS
+606 
-611 AAAGSLSAASGE
+611 SAASG
-623 AASGSPSA
+623 ASGQVASGPSA
-631 AAGSPSAVSG
+631 AAGSP
-641 SPSAAAG
+641 
-648 SPSAATNGPSAAASA
+648 
-663 ASGQPATGEATIGEG
+663 
-678 STSAAEET
+678 SAAEET
-686 VLTLTVTHLTTAQEV
+686 VLTLTVTHLTTAQAV
-701 TV
+701 V

>member
-7 IEGAVLAF
+7 IEGAVLTF

-38 GSLALDGTEYR
+38 GSLALDGTDHR

-56 DALGDLDAVDP
+56 DALGDLDAVNP

-78 LRFAAAPAAPED
+78 LRFAAPAAPED

-171 SGFDLLDGGTD
+171 AGFDLLDGGTD

-202 GFADEGLRPRGF
+202 GFAGEGLRPRGF
-214 LYPRGTSLTPEQVG
+214 LYPRGTALTPEQVG

-237 VDFSAVVQPYNAAG
+237 VDFSAMVQPYNAAG

-396 EEVTVTSTVSGAL
+396 QEVTVTGTVSGAL

-418 VRDENDNEVTLA
+418 VRDATGNEVTLVA
-430 GLPHSAGYELAS
+430 GLPHSAGYEPAS
-442 DKIWTAV
+442 GKIWTAV

-462 LSVTNTYAEDQT
+462 LSLTNTCAEAQT
-474 LKLAFSY
+474 LELAFSY
-481 VTGLALDDTQITY
+481 VTGLVLDVEQITY
-494 EVLDTTTGTGSLTF
+494 KALDTTTGTGSISF
-508 DRQTMTLKVPAE
+508 DKQTMTLTVPAGA
-520 TAGAVLRVTVPV
+520 AGAVLRVTIPV

-545 ASETSGEGT
+545 ASESSGEGT
-554 TSQPASGSPSAA
+554 TS
-566 AGSPSAATNGLSAA
+566 GLSAA
-580 ASAASGA
+580 ASAASA
-587 SGQVASGSP
+587 V
-596 SAAAGSPSAA
+596 
-606 TNGTS
+606 
-611 AAAGSLSAASGE
+611 SGE
-623 AASGSPSA
+623 AASG
-631 AAGSPSAVSG
+631 
-641 SPSAAAG
+641 
-648 SPSAATNGPSAAASA
+648 
-663 ASGQPATGEATIGEG
+663 EG
-678 STSAAEET
+678 NTSAAEET

>member
-7 IEGAVLAF
+7 IEGAVLTF

-38 GSLALDGTEYR
+38 GSLALDGTDHR

-214 LYPRGTSLTPEQVG
+214 LYPRGTALMPEQVG

-396 EEVTVTSTVSGAL
+396 QEVTVTGTVSGAL

-418 VRDENDNEVTLA
+418 VRDAKGDEVILA
-430 GLPHSAGYELAS
+430 GLPHAAGYELAS

-462 LSVTNTYAEDQT
+462 LSLTNTCAEDQT

-481 VTGLALDDTQITY
+481 VTGLGLDDTQITY
-494 EVLDTTTGTGSLTF
+494 EVLDTTTGTGRISF
-508 DRQTMTLKVPAE
+508 DEKTMTLTVPAGA
-520 TAGAVLRVTVPV
+520 AGAALRVTIPV

-545 ASETSGEGT
+545 ASEPSGAGT
-554 TSQPASGSPSAA
+554 TSGLSAAAGTSAVSGGTTTAAGTSAVSGQPASGSPSAA
-566 AGSPSAATNGLSAA
+566 A
-580 ASAASGA
+580 
-587 SGQVASGSP
+587 
-596 SAAAGSPSAA
+596 
-606 TNGTS
+606 
-611 AAAGSLSAASGE
+611 SGE
-623 AASGSPSA
+623 AASG
-631 AAGSPSAVSG
+631 
-641 SPSAAAG
+641 
-648 SPSAATNGPSAAASA
+648 
-663 ASGQPATGEATIGEG
+663 EG
-678 STSAAEET
+678 NTSAAEET

>member
-38 GSLALDGTEYR
+38 GSLALDGTDHR

-67 YGVRDDAALYA
+67 YGVQDDAALYA

-114 FVTAAR
+114 FVAAAR

-214 LYPRGTSLTPEQVG
+214 LYPCGTALTPEQVG

-293 SAQSLAEVLDAVVD
+293 SSQSLA
-307 SDMACLPFSQAAVAR
+307 
-322 YGGVLEQ
+322 
-329 DTVTLFDVADAPV
+329 
-342 ALDVGGLTVTN
+342 
-353 YNAAYTTPAGTR
+353 
-365 FTLFPQD
+365 
-372 GAVKLALAG
+372 
-381 VLAEDLTVS
+381 
-390 PLEDVA
+390 
-396 EEVTVTSTVSGAL
+396 
-409 RYADAYRWV
+409 
-418 VRDENDNEVTLA
+418 
-430 GLPHSAGYELAS
+430 
-442 DKIWTAV
+442 
-449 DTNGQSLDAVTID
+449 
-462 LSVTNTYAEDQT
+462 
-474 LKLAFSY
+474 
-481 VTGLALDDTQITY
+481 
-494 EVLDTTTGTGSLTF
+494 
-508 DRQTMTLKVPAE
+508 
-520 TAGAVLRVTVPV
+520 
-532 SAISGAPTGETPT
+532 
-545 ASETSGEGT
+545 
-554 TSQPASGSPSAA
+554 
-566 AGSPSAATNGLSAA
+566 
-580 ASAASGA
+580 
-587 SGQVASGSP
+587 
-596 SAAAGSPSAA
+596 
-606 TNGTS
+606 
-611 AAAGSLSAASGE
+611 
-623 AASGSPSA
+623 
-631 AAGSPSAVSG
+631 
-641 SPSAAAG
+641 
-648 SPSAATNGPSAAASA
+648 
-663 ASGQPATGEATIGEG
+663 
-678 STSAAEET
+678 
-686 VLTLTVTHLTTAQEV
+686 
-701 TV
+701 

>member
-7 IEGAVLAF
+7 IEGAVLTF

-27 VGAGTAAPFSW
+27 VGAGTAAPFFW

-95 YDESQLITPVRA
+95 YDESRLITPVRA

-114 FVTAAR
+114 FVAAAR

-214 LYPRGTSLTPEQVG
+214 LYPRGTALTPEQVG

-396 EEVTVTSTVSGAL
+396 EEVTVTSAVTGSL

-418 VRDENDNEVTLA
+418 VRDEKGKEVTLA

-442 DKIWTAV
+442 GKTWTAV
-449 DTNGQSLDAVTID
+449 DTNGQSLDAVTIA
-462 LSVTNTYAEDQT
+462 LSVTNTCTEAQT
-474 LKLAFSY
+474 LKLAFSH
-481 VTGLALDDTQITY
+481 VTGLVLDDTQITY
-494 EVLDTTTGTGSLTF
+494 EVQDNTTGTGSISF
-508 DRQTMTLKVPAE
+508 DRQTMTLTVPAGA
-520 TAGAVLRVTVPV
+520 AGAVLRVTVPV

-545 ASETSGEGT
+545 ASEPSGAGAA
-554 TSQPASGSPSAA
+554 SQPASGSPSAA
-566 AGSPSAATNGLSAA
+566 AGSTSAATNGPSAA
-580 ASAASGA
+580 ASAA
-587 SGQVASGSP
+587 
-596 SAAAGSPSAA
+596 
-606 TNGTS
+606 
-611 AAAGSLSAASGE
+611 SAASGE

-631 AAGSPSAVSG
+631 AAGSPSAVSAATNG
-641 SPSAAAG
+641 LSAAAG
-648 SPSAATNGPSAAASA
+648 STSAVS
-663 ASGQPATGEATIGEG
+663 GEAVSGSPSTAAGSTSGEG
-678 STSAAEET
+678 SSSAAEET
-686 VLTLTVTHLTTAQEV
+686 VLTLTVTHLTTAQAV
-701 TV
+701 V

>member
-7 IEGAVLAF
+7 IEGVVLTF

-27 VGAGTAAPFSW
+27 MGAGTAAPFSW
-38 GSLALDGTEYR
+38 GSLALDGTDHR

-67 YGVRDDAALYA
+67 YGVQDDAALYA

-214 LYPRGTSLTPEQVG
+214 LYPHGTALTPEQVG

-396 EEVTVTSTVSGAL
+396 QEVTVTGTVSGAL

-418 VRDENDNEVTLA
+418 VRDAKGDEVTLA
-430 GLPHSAGYELAS
+430 GLPDSAGYELAS

-462 LSVTNTYAEDQT
+462 LSLTNTCAEAQT

-481 VTGLALDDTQITY
+481 VTGLVLDDTQITY
-494 EVLDTTTGTGSLTF
+494 EVQDTTIGTGRISF
-508 DRQTMTLKVPAE
+508 DEKTMTLTVPAG
-520 TAGAVLRVTVPV
+520 AADAVLRVTIPV

-545 ASETSGEGT
+545 ASEPSGAGT
-554 TSQPASGSPSAA
+554 TS
-566 AGSPSAATNGLSAA
+566 GLSAA
-580 ASAASGA
+580 AGTSAASGA
-587 SGQVASGSP
+587 SGGTTT
-596 SAAAGSPSAA
+596 AAGS
-606 TNGTS
+606 GTS
-611 AAAGSLSAASGE
+611 AVSGE
-623 AASGSPSA
+623 AASG
-631 AAGSPSAVSG
+631 
-641 SPSAAAG
+641 
-648 SPSAATNGPSAAASA
+648 
-663 ASGQPATGEATIGEG
+663 EG
-678 STSAAEET
+678 NASAAEET

>member
-7 IEGAVLAF
+7 IEGAVLAV

-67 YGVRDDAALYA
+67 YGVQDDAALYA

-114 FVTAAR
+114 FVAAAR

-214 LYPRGTSLTPEQVG
+214 LYPRGTALTPEQVG

-307 SDMACLPFSQAAVAR
+307 SDVACLPFSQAAVAR

-396 EEVTVTSTVSGAL
+396 EEVTVTSTVTGAL

-418 VRDENDNEVTLA
+418 VWDEKGNEVKLG

-442 DKIWTAV
+442 GKTWTAV
-449 DTNGQSLDAVTID
+449 DTNGQSLENITID
-462 LSVTNTYAEDQT
+462 LSVTSTYTTETQT

-494 EVLDTTTGTGSLTF
+494 EVLDTTTGTGSLSF
-508 DRQTMTLKVPAE
+508 DKQTMTLTVPAGA
-520 TAGAVLRVTVPV
+520 AGAVLRVTVPV

-545 ASETSGEGT
+545 ASEPSGAGAA
-554 TSQPASGSPSAA
+554 SQPASGSPSTA
-566 AGSPSAATNGLSAA
+566 AGSP
-580 ASAASGA
+580 
-587 SGQVASGSP
+587 
-596 SAAAGSPSAA
+596 
-606 TNGTS
+606 
-611 AAAGSLSAASGE
+611 
-623 AASGSPSA
+623 
-631 AAGSPSAVSG
+631 
-641 SPSAAAG
+641 
-648 SPSAATNGPSAAASA
+648 
-663 ASGQPATGEATIGEG
+663 
-678 STSAAEET
+678 SAAEET
-686 VLTLTVTHLTTAQEV
+686 VLTLTVTHLTTAQAV
-701 TV
+701 V

>member
-114 FVTAAR
+114 FVAAAR

-214 LYPRGTSLTPEQVG
+214 LYPRGTALTPEQVG

-442 DKIWTAV
+442 GKTWTAV

-462 LSVTNTYAEDQT
+462 LSVTNTCAEDQT

-494 EVLDTTTGTGSLTF
+494 EVQNTTTGTGSLSF
-508 DRQTMTLKVPAE
+508 DKQTMTLTVPAG
-520 TAGAVLRVTVPV
+520 AANAVLRVTVPV

-545 ASETSGEGT
+545 ASEPSGAGAA
-554 TSQPASGSPSAA
+554 SQPASGSPSAA
-566 AGSPSAATNGLSAA
+566 AGGTSAASGEAASGSPSTA

-596 SAAAGSPSAA
+596 SAAAGSPSGASGEAA
-606 TNGTS
+606 SGSPSAAASAASGQAASGSPS
-611 AAAGSLSAASGE
+611 AAAGGPSAASGE

-631 AAGSPSAVSG
+631 AAGG
-641 SPSAAAG
+641 PSAAAG
-648 SPSAATNGPSAAASA
+648 GPS
-663 ASGQPATGEATIGEG
+663 GEG
-678 STSAAEET
+678 SSSAAEET
-686 VLTLTVTHLTTAQEV
+686 VLTLTVTHLTTAQAV
-701 TV
+701 V

>member
-7 IEGAVLAF
+7 IEGAVLAV

-114 FVTAAR
+114 FVAAAR

-214 LYPRGTSLTPEQVG
+214 LYPRGTALTPEQVG

-418 VRDENDNEVTLA
+418 VRDEDRNEVVLA

-442 DKIWTAV
+442 GKTWTAV
-449 DTNGQSLDAVTID
+449 DTNGQSLENITID
-462 LSVTNTYAEDQT
+462 LSVTSTYTTETQT

-494 EVLDTTTGTGSLTF
+494 EVQNTTTGTGSLSF
-508 DRQTMTLKVPAE
+508 DKQTMTLTVPAG
-520 TAGAVLRVTVPV
+520 AANAVLRVTIPV

-545 ASETSGEGT
+545 ASEPSGAGT
-554 TSQPASGSPSAA
+554 TSQPAASGTTTA
-566 AGSPSAATNGLSAA
+566 AGT
-580 ASAASGA
+580 
-587 SGQVASGSP
+587 
-596 SAAAGSPSAA
+596 
-606 TNGTS
+606 
-611 AAAGSLSAASGE
+611 SAASGE
-623 AASGSPSA
+623 AASG
-631 AAGSPSAVSG
+631 
-641 SPSAAAG
+641 
-648 SPSAATNGPSAAASA
+648 
-663 ASGQPATGEATIGEG
+663 EG
-678 STSAAEET
+678 NTSAAEET
-686 VLTLTVTHLTTAQEV
+686 VLTLTVTHLTTAQAV
-701 TV
+701 V

>member
-7 IEGAVLAF
+7 IEGVVLAV

-38 GSLALDGTEYR
+38 GSLALDGTDHR

-56 DALGDLDAVDP
+56 DALGDLDAVNP

-78 LRFAAAPAAPED
+78 LRFAAPAAPED

-214 LYPRGTSLTPEQVG
+214 LYPRGTTLTPEQVG

-237 VDFSAVVQPYNAAG
+237 VDFSAMVQPYNAAG

-307 SDMACLPFSQAAVAR
+307 SDMACLPFSQATVAR

-390 PLEDVA
+390 PLEDVTQ
-396 EEVTVTSTVSGAL
+396 EVTVTDTVSGAL
-409 RYADAYRWV
+409 RYADTYRWV
-418 VRDENDNEVTLA
+418 VRDATGNEVTPVA
-430 GLPHSAGYELAS
+430 GLPHSAGYKLAS
-442 DKIWTAV
+442 GKIWTAV

-462 LSVTNTYAEDQT
+462 LSLTNTCAEAQT
-474 LKLAFSY
+474 LELAFSY
-481 VTGLALDDTQITY
+481 VTGLVLDKEQITY
-494 EVLDTTTGTGSLTF
+494 KALDTTTGTGSISF
-508 DRQTMTLKVPAE
+508 EKETMTLTVPARA
-520 TAGAVLRVTVPV
+520 AGAVLRVTIPV

-545 ASETSGEGT
+545 GSEPSGAGT
-554 TSQPASGSPSAA
+554 TSQPAASGTTTA
-566 AGSPSAATNGLSAA
+566 AGT
-580 ASAASGA
+580 
-587 SGQVASGSP
+587 
-596 SAAAGSPSAA
+596 
-606 TNGTS
+606 
-611 AAAGSLSAASGE
+611 
-623 AASGSPSA
+623 
-631 AAGSPSAVSG
+631 
-641 SPSAAAG
+641 
-648 SPSAATNGPSAAASA
+648 SA
-663 ASGQPATGEATIGEG
+663 ASGQAVSGEG
-678 STSAAEET
+678 NTSAAEET

>member
-7 IEGAVLAF
+7 IEGAVLTF

-38 GSLALDGTEYR
+38 GSLALDGTDHR

-95 YDESQLITPVRA
+95 YDESRLITPVRA

-214 LYPRGTSLTPEQVG
+214 LYPRGTALTPEQVG

-418 VRDENDNEVTLA
+418 VRDAGGNEVVLA
-430 GLPHSAGYELAS
+430 GLPAKAGYELAS
-442 DKIWTAV
+442 DKLWTAV

-494 EVLDTTTGTGSLTF
+494 EVLDTTTGTGSLSF
-508 DRQTMTLKVPAE
+508 DEQTMTLTVPAGA
-520 TAGAVLRVTVPV
+520 AGAVLRVTVPV

-545 ASETSGEGT
+545 ASEPSGAGAA
-554 TSQPASGSPSAA
+554 SQPASSSPSAA
-566 AGSPSAATNGLSAA
+566 AGSPSAA
-580 ASAASGA
+580 SGEA
-587 SGQVASGSP
+587 GSGSP
-596 SAAAGSPSAA
+596 SAAAGSPAAA
-606 TNGTS
+606 TSGPS
-611 AAAGSLSAASGE
+611 AAASAASG
-623 AASGSPSA
+623 
-631 AAGSPSAVSG
+631 
-641 SPSAAAG
+641 PSAAAG
-648 SPSAATNGPSAAASA
+648 SPSAA
-663 ASGQPATGEATIGEG
+663 ASGGTTTAAGNPASTGSG
-678 STSAAEET
+678 TSGAEET
-686 VLTLTVTHLTTAQEV
+686 VLTLTVTHLTTAQAV
-701 TV
+701 V

>member
-7 IEGAVLAF
+7 IEGAVLTF

-38 GSLALDGTEYR
+38 GSLALDGTDHR

-67 YGVRDDAALYA
+67 YGVQDDAALYA

-120 STFLTA
+120 STFLTV

-171 SGFDLLDGGTD
+171 AGFDLLDGGTD

-202 GFADEGLRPRGF
+202 GFAGEGLRPRGF
-214 LYPRGTSLTPEQVG
+214 LYPRGTALTPEQVG

-396 EEVTVTSTVSGAL
+396 QEVTVTGTVSGAL

-418 VRDENDNEVTLA
+418 VRDAKGDEVILA
-430 GLPHSAGYELAS
+430 GLPDSAGYELAS
-442 DKIWTAV
+442 GKIWTAV
-449 DTNGQSLDAVTID
+449 DTNGQSLENITID
-462 LSVTNTYAEDQT
+462 LSVTNTCAEAQT
-474 LKLAFSY
+474 LKLGFSY
-481 VTGLALDDTQITY
+481 VTGLVLDEKQITY
-494 EVLDTTTGTGSLTF
+494 EVRDNPIGTGSIFF
-508 DRQTMTLKVPAE
+508 DKQTMTLTVPAG
-520 TAGAVLRVTVPV
+520 AARAVLRVTIPV

-554 TSQPASGSPSAA
+554 TSQPAASGTTIA
-566 AGSPSAATNGLSAA
+566 AGS
-580 ASAASGA
+580 
-587 SGQVASGSP
+587 
-596 SAAAGSPSAA
+596 
-606 TNGTS
+606 GT
-611 AAAGSLSAASGE
+611 SAASGE

-631 AAGSPSAVSG
+631 AAGSTS
-641 SPSAAAG
+641 
-648 SPSAATNGPSAAASA
+648 
-663 ASGQPATGEATIGEG
+663 GEG
-678 STSAAEET
+678 NTSAAEET
-686 VLTLTVTHLTTAQEV
+686 VLTLTVTHLTTAQAV
-701 TV
+701 V

>member
-7 IEGAVLAF
+7 IEGVVLAV

-38 GSLALDGTEYR
+38 GSLALDGTDHR

-114 FVTAAR
+114 FVAAAR

-214 LYPRGTSLTPEQVG
+214 LYPRGTALTPEQVG

-237 VDFSAVVQPYNAAG
+237 VDFSAMVQPYNAAG

-396 EEVTVTSTVSGAL
+396 QEVTVTDTVSGAL

-418 VRDENDNEVTLA
+418 VRDATESEVTPVA

-442 DKIWTAV
+442 GKIWTAV

-462 LSVTNTYAEDQT
+462 LSLTNTCAEAQT

-481 VTGLALDDTQITY
+481 VTGLVLNDTQITY
-494 EVLDTTTGTGSLTF
+494 EVQDTTTGTGSISF
-508 DRQTMTLKVPAE
+508 EKETMTLTVPARA
-520 TAGAVLRVTVPV
+520 AGAVLRVTIPV

-545 ASETSGEGT
+545 GSEPSGAGT
-554 TSQPASGSPSAA
+554 TSQPA
-566 AGSPSAATNGLSAA
+566 
-580 ASAASGA
+580 ASGTTT
-587 SGQVASGSP
+587 
-596 SAAAGSPSAA
+596 AAD
-606 TNGTS
+606 T
-611 AAAGSLSAASGE
+611 
-623 AASGSPSA
+623 
-631 AAGSPSAVSG
+631 
-641 SPSAAAG
+641 
-648 SPSAATNGPSAAASA
+648 SA
-663 ASGQPATGEATIGEG
+663 ASGQAVSGEG
-678 STSAAEET
+678 NTSAAEET

>member
-396 EEVTVTSTVSGAL
+396 QEVTVTSTVSGAL

-442 DKIWTAV
+442 GKTWTAV
-449 DTNGQSLDAVTID
+449 GANGESLENIIID
-462 LSVTNTYAEDQT
+462 LSVTSTCAEDQT

-494 EVLDTTTGTGSLTF
+494 EVLDTTTGTGSLSF
-508 DRQTMTLKVPAE
+508 DKQTMTLTVPAG
-520 TAGAVLRVTVPV
+520 AANAVLRVTIPV

-545 ASETSGEGT
+545 ASEPSGAGAA
-554 TSQPASGSPSAA
+554 SQPASGSPSAA

-596 SAAAGSPSAA
+596 SAAAGSPSTA
-606 TNGTS
+606 TNG
-611 AAAGSLSAASGE
+611 LST
-623 AASGSPSA
+623 

-648 SPSAATNGPSAAASA
+648 SGTSAATNGLSAAASA
-663 ASGQPATGEATIGEG
+663 ASAATNGLSAAAGSTSGEG
-678 STSAAEET
+678 SSSAAEET